1 MAKCRVV
8 SCSAIS
14 FETTDIYLQQTN
26 FKANEQLEIVSGAFR
41 K

>member
-8 SCSAIS
+8 PCSAIS
-14 FETTDIYLQQTN
+14 FVTIDIYLQQTN
-26 FKANEQLEIVSGAFR
+26 SKANEQLETVRGEFS